1 MFMTS
6 PMFQFVFK
14 VHTFYEAVGIMIS
27 AQVNSKIQEQLIDK
41 YMLLPNL
48 IWDDCISQASKVIYI
63 FNTYQNIMYL
73 FKN

>member
-1 MFMTS
+1 
-6 PMFQFVFK
+6 

-48 IWDDCISQASKVIYI
+48 IWDDCISQASKVIVFFLI
-63 FNTYQNIMYL
+63 FFFSI
-73 FKN
+73 FF

>member
-1 MFMTS
+1 MYAILS
-6 PMFQFVFK
+6 MFQFVFK

-48 IWDDCISQASKVIYI
+48 IWDDCISQASKVKYFI
-63 FNTYQNIMYL
+63 
-73 FKN
+73 

>member
-1 MFMTS
+1 MYLNKRLHFLL
-6 PMFQFVFK
+6 K

-48 IWDDCISQASKVIYI
+48 IWDDCISQASKVII
-63 FNTYQNIMYL
+63 KLITIS
-73 FKN
+73 